1 MTRYVLKSLLIVL
14 LCGCAT
20 AFSAARDTRA
30 VVATRGDSALDIR
43 LQKLESE
50 LRCLVCQNQTLAD
63 SNAGLAVDLRR
74 EVRDLAEQGRTDV
87 DIKQYLVSRYGDFVL
102 YKPPVKQTT
111 WLLWFGPF
119 VLLIACVLSVLVWR
133 RRVMRIAV
141 PVVEPDESIRKRAE
155 ALLS

>member
-87 DIKQYLVSRYGDFVL
+87 DTSNTSSPAMAISCSTSRRSNKQHGCCGSDHS
-102 YKPPVKQTT
+102 
-111 WLLWFGPF
+111 
-119 VLLIACVLSVLVWR
+119 CC
-133 RRVMRIAV
+133 
-141 PVVEPDESIRKRAE
+141 
-155 ALLS
+155 